1 MSRKGIV
8 EKTVEQVLSATARE
22 GGGHETVGTKISE
35 ALRRTTKKHIGTILG
50 LSTIGTGV
58 RQVELGRAENLEA
71 AARGRIGDRRG
82 IIEIAERAASDVE
95 RTEILA
101 NAANTTRGED
111 GALRNELTAK
121 VRSTARKINPANLND
136 RKRIELAGLVYGI
149 DPQAGL
155 ELLQRNATDDGGT
168 VRLETALMRIRT
180 KAGIERL
187 KKEAGEGAATG
198 EADENEKLAQMLEAG
213 ACAMASRTVE
223 GLEEATKRIQDPQS
237 RLGLMASWI
246 RLNGQSEGAAE
257 IGLRIVREAIEAKTF
272 VPDGNLYAD
281 VAYALGHR
289 SGCAENT
296 LADLI
301 KTQERLWA
309 GQRPKEAAV
318 KLGLRI
324 AKQWICAGR
333 QKEGEEKAAE
343 LYWKYVEEEN
353 EHTEE
358 GRGTERLE
366 CAGVMLSELRSWEG
380 DEARELY
387 RLCKG
392 AIQREVDRIRQ
403 HGADQLG
410 ALRKTIR
417 ELVVGE
423 GSVAYEIVEGMN
435 TRARRQHGCE
445 MIVREICRQGGE
457 LPLAARILEEAVE
470 GDTRRRIAQELAD
483 ELGRRH
489 SKGRQEA
496 EGTRK
501 SVAASISGRHGYIV
515 AKHWL
520 GVLDA
525 EGEGARWKEEIREE
539 LEQLEPTEKRSTLLA
554 LMARSV
560 EEATEWRNEVG
571 NRLAE
576 GATAAREDRR
586 EHGYALILRLA
597 MEVIVGLNRHGAET
611 VERERQV
618 EGALRELQNKER
630 QTEYWAKWA
639 VALDRAGNGDKA
651 REIVGREVLPR
662 LRSERPNVD
671 RTDGARWTIGAA
683 LGCTSDLDITKHG
696 VEWEEAVEDEV
707 RWGAFWYAVTGED
720 PGEQYDGRIE
730 SQRDISRARCERVLA
745 YAWESRNDSILWQ
758 MIEKL
763 ADGLTD
769 REERI
774 TNNEA
779 AEIAAEVRT
788 IAKTNLPTPTGIRH
802 CGYQLLVE
810 GEAAR
815 IGREGKG
822 TWESLHDRVEAIG
835 NAADEAFVLIKLA
848 ERCPKRTRDWAVRKR
863 LMNAALEK
871 LGEIE
876 VEVDEWDRSFFAA
889 ANWTR
894 TDREEAKMALHHA
907 MALLT
912 QENKGLPEQ
921 KKAIFEMA
929 YRIEPTWM
937 ASLGTFVEGEEAR
950 LEVRREIERELAELE
965 QKDKKLQDL
974 GRGKEVIV
982 ERFEELA
989 ERCQEA
995 HTELVRR
1002 RLQPATYEAVASV
1015 TKSVQGND
1023 TEVAYPVLAWA
1034 VRNLW
1039 DRVGRREDIVGRL
1052 EDAWNGIYTG
1062 LHYYQELVR
1071 GRELDRVARGWRV
1084 DETSQKSI
1092 HIREGER
1099 LRGVSFVKTWLAR
1112 AHAEEILIADP
1123 YFDGEDMGLIEEIVA
1138 ARADTRIKV
1147 LTGTKGSEKQSSEGL
1162 KAAFIHLWR
1171 QRSAEAV
1178 PRIEVTVVEKE
1189 DGGQVLHQRY
1199 LITQWE
1205 GMELGRGWKSLGHTE
1220 AKLTRFDEYELEQ
1233 VRHNLLRYVNQ
1244 QAEESG
1250 GVGLEYRKVW
1260 IR

>member
-1 MSRKGIV
+1 M
-8 EKTVEQVLSATARE
+8 
-22 GGGHETVGTKISE
+22 
-35 ALRRTTKKHIGTILG
+35 
-50 LSTIGTGV
+50 
-58 RQVELGRAENLEA
+58 
-71 AARGRIGDRRG
+71 
-82 IIEIAERAASDVE
+82 
-95 RTEILA
+95 
-101 NAANTTRGED
+101 
-111 GALRNELTAK
+111 
-121 VRSTARKINPANLND
+121 
-136 RKRIELAGLVYGI
+136 
-149 DPQAGL
+149 
-155 ELLQRNATDDGGT
+155 

-180 KAGIERL
+180 RAGIERL
-187 KKEAGEGAATG
+187 KEEAGEGAATG

-237 RLGLMASWI
+237 RLALMASWI

-257 IGLRIVREAIEAKTF
+257 IGLRIVREAIGAKTF
-272 VPDGNLYAD
+272 VPDGSLYAD
-281 VAYALGHR
+281 VAHALGHR
-289 SGCAENT
+289 SGYAENT
-296 LADLI
+296 LADLL

-318 KLGLRI
+318 RLGLRI

-333 QKEGEEKAAE
+333 QNEAEEKAAE

-380 DEARELY
+380 DEGSELY
-387 RLCKG
+387 KLCKG
-392 AIQREVDRIRQ
+392 AIQKEVDKIRQ

-423 GSVAYEIVEGMN
+423 GEVAYEIVEGMN
-435 TRARRQHGCE
+435 TEARRQHGRE

-457 LPLAARILEEAVE
+457 LTLAARILEEAVE
-470 GDTRRRIAQELAD
+470 GETRRRIARELAD

-489 SKGRQEA
+489 SKGRQEP

-501 SVAASISGRHGYIV
+501 SVAASIRGRHGYVV

-525 EGEGARWKEEIREE
+525 NGEGARWKEEIREE
-539 LEQLEPTEKRSTLLA
+539 LEELEPNEKRSTLLA

-560 EEATEWRNEVG
+560 EEATEWRNEIG
-571 NRLAE
+571 DRLAE

-586 EHGYALILRLA
+586 EHGYALILRMA
-597 MEVIVGLNRHGAET
+597 MEVIVGLNRHGVET

-639 VALDRAGNGDKA
+639 VALDRAGKGEMA

-662 LRSERPNVD
+662 LRSERINVD
-671 RTDGARWTIGAA
+671 RADGARWTIGAA
-683 LGCTSDLDITKHG
+683 LGCASDMDITRHG
-696 VEWEEAVEDEV
+696 VTWEEEVEDEV
-707 RWGAFWYAVTGED
+707 RWGAFWYAITGED
-720 PGEQYDGRIE
+720 PGEQYDGRIAA
-730 SQRDISRARCERVLA
+730 QRDISRARWERILA
-745 YAWESRNDSILWQ
+745 YAWESRNDSLLWQ

-769 REERI
+769 REEKI

-779 AEIAAEVRT
+779 AEISAEVRR
-788 IAKTNLPTPTGIRH
+788 IANVNLPAPTGIGH

-810 GEAAR
+810 GEAAK

-822 TWESLHDRVEAIG
+822 TWEALQKKVETIG

-848 ERCPKRTRDWAVRKR
+848 ERCPKRTRDWAIRKR
-863 LMNAALEK
+863 LMNAAREK

-876 VEVDEWDRSFFAA
+876 VEIDEWDRSFFAA
-889 ANWTR
+889 ASWAR

-912 QENKGLPEQ
+912 QEKNKDLPER

-937 ASLGTFVEGEEAR
+937 ASLGTFDEGEEAR
-950 LEVRREIERELAELE
+950 LEVRREIERELAKLE
-965 QKDKKLQDL
+965 QKDKELQDL
-974 GRGKEVIV
+974 GRRKEVTV

-995 HTELVRR
+995 HTELVRQ

-1015 TKSVQGND
+1015 TKSVQSND

-1039 DRVGRREDIVGRL
+1039 DRRGRREDIVGRL

-1099 LRGVSFVKTWLAR
+1099 LRGVRFVKTWLAR
-1112 AHAEEILIADP
+1112 AHAEVL
-1123 YFDGEDMGLIEEIVA
+1123 A
-1138 ARADTRIKV
+1138 AA
-1147 LTGTKGSEKQSSEGL
+1147 
-1162 KAAFIHLWR
+1162 
-1171 QRSAEAV
+1171 
-1178 PRIEVTVVEKE
+1178 
-1189 DGGQVLHQRY
+1189 
-1199 LITQWE
+1199 
-1205 GMELGRGWKSLGHTE
+1205 
-1220 AKLTRFDEYELEQ
+1220 
-1233 VRHNLLRYVNQ
+1233 
-1244 QAEESG
+1244 
-1250 GVGLEYRKVW
+1250 
-1260 IR
+1260 